1 MNDLAILPH
10 SIPAEQSVLGA
21 LMQAPERLADI
32 ADWLTAADFYRRDHA
47 LIFQAITE
55 QTAKGSAVDPV
66 TLADWFDGV
75 DLGQH
80 VGGLGYLVELAQN
93 TPSAANLVAYAEIV
107 AEKSR
112 LRRLADA
119 GGRIAGMALEPNA
132 RAAGDIAAE
141 AEALLREVTPAGRS
155 GGLESIHAALRKS
168 YEAFCERYEG
178 RGVLGLP
185 FPWPEMSAKVRL
197 VPGETTVLAG
207 RPSMGKSVLGFQVAL
222 EAARAGKRVAL
233 FSLETQTLGVVNRML
248 ACAGSVPLWFILRPD
263 PERED
268 LMPRLTAAMK
278 ELDGLKSNLHID
290 DTARLSSA
298 QIAARARRAH
308 MRQPF
313 DLIVVDHLH
322 ELKLPGR
329 ANKAEELGE
338 ALAELRALAREIR
351 VPLLALAQLNRNA
364 ANEGRRPTMS
374 DLKASGDIEEKA
386 DTILLLHRPDHYD
399 KADRPGLIQVEVAK
413 CRDGE
418 RGVDVNLRNDF
429 AHMRALDWD
438 GDAPIRSQPVSTSRW
453 GKGNTSKEG
462 RAA

>member
-10 SIPAEQSVLGA
+10 SIAAEQSVLGA
-21 LMQAPERLADI
+21 LMQAPERLPDV
-32 ADWLTAADFYRRDHA
+32 ADWLASADFYRRDHA
-47 LIFQAITE
+47 LVFQAIVE
-55 QTAKGSAVDPV
+55 LAAKGSAVDPV

-75 DLGQH
+75 QLGDQ
-80 VGGLGYLVELAQN
+80 VGGLSYLVDLAQN

-119 GGRIAGMALEPNA
+119 GSRIAGMALEPNA

-141 AEALLREVTPAGRS
+141 AEALLREVAPTGRS
-155 GGLESIHAALRKS
+155 GGLESIHGALRKS

-185 FPWPEMSAKVRL
+185 FPWADMSAKVRL

-207 RPSMGKSVLGFQVAL
+207 RPSMGKSVLGFQIAL
-222 EAARAGKRVAL
+222 ETARAGKRVAV

-248 ACAGSVPLWFILRPD
+248 ACAGGVPLWFILRPD

-268 LMPRLTAAMK
+268 LMPRLTLAMR
-278 ELDGLKSNLHID
+278 ELDRLNAMLHID
-290 DTARLSSA
+290 DTARLSSE

-338 ALAELRALAREIR
+338 SLAVLRALSRDLR
-351 VPLLALAQLNRNA
+351 VPLVALAQLNRNA
-364 ANEGRRPTMS
+364 ANDKRPPNMG

-386 DTILLLHRPDHYD
+386 DAILLLHRPDYYD
-399 KADRPGLIQVEVAK
+399 QGDRPGLVQVEVAK

-418 RGVDVNLRNDF
+418 RGVIVNLRNDF
-429 AHMRALDWD
+429 AHMRALPWE
-438 GDAPIRSQPVSTSRW
+438 GDIPLRITPAPTTRW
-453 GKGNTSKEG
+453 GKKE
-462 RAA
+462 AA

>member
-1 MNDLAILPH
+1 MTDIVPPH

-21 LMQAPERLADI
+21 LMQAPERLHDV
-32 ADWLTAADFYRRDHA
+32 ADWLTSGDFYRRDHA

-55 QTAKGSAVDPV
+55 QAAKGQPVDAV
-66 TLADWFDGV
+66 TLADWFEGV
-75 DLGQH
+75 ELADQ
-80 VGGLGYLVELAQN
+80 VGGLGYLVDLSRT

-107 AEKSR
+107 VEKSR
-112 LRRLADA
+112 LRRLAEA
-119 GGRIAGMALEPNA
+119 GGRIAEMALEPNA
-132 RAAGDIAAE
+132 RASADVAAE
-141 AEALLREVTPAGRS
+141 AEALLRGVAPEARS
-155 GGLESIHAALRKS
+155 GGLESIHGALRKS

-185 FPWPEMSAKVRL
+185 FPWLEMSEKVRL

-222 EAARAGKRVAL
+222 ETARAGKRVAV

-248 ACAGSVPLWFILRPD
+248 ACAGGVPLNFILRPD

-268 LMPRLTAAMK
+268 LMPRLTMAMR
-278 ELDGLKSNLHID
+278 ELDRLNGQLHID
-290 DTARLSSA
+290 DTARLSA
-298 QIAARARRAH
+298 GKIAARARRAH

-338 ALAELRALAREIR
+338 SLAELRALARDLR

-364 ANEGRRPTMS
+364 ANENRRPTMA

-399 KADRPGLIQVEVAK
+399 RADRPGLIQVEVAK

-438 GDAPIRSQPVSTSRW
+438 GDVPMRQVITTPKRW
-453 GKGNTSKEG
+453 GKGTG
-462 RAA
+462 VAA